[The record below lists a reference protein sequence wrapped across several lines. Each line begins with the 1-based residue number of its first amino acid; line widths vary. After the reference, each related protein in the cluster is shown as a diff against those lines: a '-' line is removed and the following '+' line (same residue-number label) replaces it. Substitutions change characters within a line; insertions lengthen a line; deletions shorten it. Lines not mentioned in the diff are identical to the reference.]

1 MDIWWCWNLPRLYN
15 EQHLTLS
22 QPVSVQD
29 FLHQEYHCSQVQIST
44 KATQNKHL
52 RRGKSSNVQ
61 NLWYWASCISSPHN
75 FLFRDSTNQPTP
87 AQTTQPNP
95 WPSNEYIFVST
106 FPPFPHHNLDLSQ
119 TQVQGAVDLATRLEW
134 MGQKVQRR
142 YQTSVLR
149 KISNA
154 QILVALLACC

>member
-61 NLWYWASCISSPHN
+61 NLWYCHTIFCSGTQP
-75 FLFRDSTNQPTP
+75 TNQP
-87 AQTTQPNP
+87 QLRQPSQIHDQATNT
-95 WPSNEYIFVST
+95 SSFRH
-106 FPPFPHHNLDLSQ
+106 FHRFPHHNLDLSQ